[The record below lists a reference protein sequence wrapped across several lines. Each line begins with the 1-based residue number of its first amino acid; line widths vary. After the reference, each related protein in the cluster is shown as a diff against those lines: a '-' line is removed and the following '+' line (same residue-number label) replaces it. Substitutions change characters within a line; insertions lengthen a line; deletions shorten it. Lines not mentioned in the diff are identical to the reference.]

1 MRYSPSDFFNLAF
14 GLTFV
19 FLARVVFQV
28 SKKQEKE
35 YGSENRAVKA
45 LKDFMWASAGMG
57 VFQTLI
63 GTPPL
68 LILFNAVEVDTY
80 LQLYGAGFYIG
91 IIPIMMGVAFLLA
104 MASDFYFPKTRTPIL
119 ALGMILS
126 IALMIILFITPPSPT
141 RLEGVTFA
149 NLPNSANA
157 IIGLFG
163 TLGTAIASI
172 TFAYTG
178 LKETVRRISRTRSLF
193 LAIGFMLIAV
203 SGPMHLFTKEPM
215 HYFFLDS
222 LQLIGDIIIAMA
234 ILVIK

>member
-1 MRYSPSDFFNLAF
+1 MKYSPSDFFNLAF

-28 SKKQEKE
+28 HKKQEKQ
-35 YGSENRAVKA
+35 YGGESTAVKA
-45 LKDFMWASAGMG
+45 LKDFMWGSAGMG
-57 VFQTLI
+57 VFQMLI
-63 GTPPL
+63 GIPPV
-68 LILFNAVEVDTY
+68 LILFTDIEMDTY

-104 MASDFYFPKTRTPIL
+104 MAADFYFPKLRKPIL
-119 ALGMILS
+119 VLGTILS
-126 IALMIILFITPPSPT
+126 MALMIILFITPPSPT

-149 NLPNSANA
+149 NLPDSANA

-163 TLGTAIASI
+163 TLGTAIAST

-178 LKETVRRISRTRSLF
+178 LKETVRKISRTRSLF

-203 SGPMHLFTKEPM
+203 SGPMHLFTEEPM